1 MLNPKRP
8 GHTSAFG
15 CQSLKKWLIWLTA
28 ILQLCQPTLAGA
40 SAIVDKSA
48 PGSNRPYVEFTANGL
63 PVVQITTPSAAGVSR
78 NIFRQFDVFSQGLIL
93 NNSRD
98 IINTQLAGYIAGNPF
113 LLKGSARII
122 LSEVS
127 GPQASHLNGYTEIA
141 GQKAEFI
148 LANPNGIFVNGAG
161 FINTS
166 HATLTTGAPVFGGDG
181 SLSAFRVSGGQIS
194 IDGAGLNGG
203 DTDRVDLISRA
214 VTANAGIWAN
224 ELNVVTGTNEV
235 QYDTLYTDK
244 ISAASNKPAV
254 AIDVG
259 ALGGMYANKIYLVGT
274 EQGVGVNS
282 QGIISAITGDLTV
295 TGEGKVTL
303 AGNTTAGENIYI
315 SAQGGLDTQDLV
327 YAAKSV
333 NLTTPAGL
341 TNAGLIAA
349 GEHTTLTAAAVDSTG
364 TIGAGINSDGTI
376 APNGDINI
384 TTTGSTKAGGQNTA
398 AGNLTIRAAAV
409 DLSGANTYAGQNINL
424 TARTGDIANTG
435 GTIQAMG
442 SLNAKA
448 NGTLNND
455 QNPIGTKG
463 QLQAD
468 QITITAGSV
477 SNMGG
482 VISQTGT
489 KTTLITAQ
497 GTINNSQGEIGTH
510 GDKLTIE
517 AAELNNTTGK
527 IIHAGGQELTIRT
540 SGDTINTSGQIGAN
554 GANLTIEAQN
564 LINTKGSIVHAGA
577 QNLTLKTAG
586 DTLNT
591 GGQIDTNGQLTLT
604 AQNLDNSSGQINS
617 QKDMDIRLGSGLINE
632 TGVIRGGSAVKIA
645 AADTVHNRRGTIEA
659 GQGLN
664 IRARSLQNE
673 NGRVAN
679 LDSGLLTIT
688 VRQDINN
695 QGGQIGSNGKAELTA
710 NTVNNQSGTLT
721 AQNNLTIRVGEK
733 LDSNEASTIAAGG
746 DLAINSGGVINLA
759 GSTTANQNITLTAQ
773 GDIHNQGTVYAGRD
787 ATLAAQGAL
796 TNTGT
801 LAAQNNITINVGE
814 RLDSNEA
821 STIAAGGALA
831 INSGGVIN
839 LAGATTANQNI
850 TLAAQGD
857 INNQGTVYAG
867 QDAAIGAGG
876 ALTNTGAITAGGNT
890 GITANTVS
898 SSGTLGAGVTREGKL
913 GGSGN
918 LTVAAQ
924 DTLTATGQNLAAGNM
939 LLQGTAINLTGAVNQ
954 AGGSAALRATT
965 GDITHTGASLDVGD
979 KLDISA
985 AKTFNNDKNAGG
997 TAGQIQAGQV
1007 TITAA
1012 NIANRGG
1019 SILQIGSEEAAITAA
1034 HTLDNSGGKIAANGA
1049 AKIKVGELIN
1059 QGGSIQTSGLDNN
1072 NLVLDARGSINNSL
1086 YNGQAGIIS
1095 AGGSTTITADSL
1107 NNSQGQI
1114 TAGQTLSATVTQDIT
1129 NTQGLLAANQ
1139 NAAVSAGRIHNTQG
1153 TIAAV
1158 QGQADVTAATG
1169 ILDNTAGRVEAQK
1182 ETRIFAIGLNNTE
1195 GVILGGSLDV
1205 NTNNQRTDNTRGSIA
1220 AAAGPA
1226 TIRSGIFINE
1236 AGLVQAAGDLTL
1248 DTGGQTLAN
1257 TNSGATGGIIGRG
1270 SVNLLTGSLTNQA
1283 GYIYGEN
1290 TLTVKSADINNSQGG
1305 LLTSAGAMDITAASL
1320 NNQGGQIQAGQ
1331 VTITAA
1337 DIANRGGSILQTGSE
1352 EAAITAAHTLDNSG
1366 GKIAANGA
1374 AKIKVGELINQ
1385 GGSIQTSGLDNN
1397 NLVLDARGS
1406 INNSLYNGQAG
1417 IISAGGSTTITADS
1431 LNNSQGQITAG
1442 QTLSATVTQDITN
1455 TQGLLAANQNVA
1467 VSAGR
1472 IHNTQGTIAAVQ
1484 GQADVTATTGILD
1497 NTAGRVE
1504 AQKET
1509 RIFAIGLNNTEG
1521 VILGGSL
1528 DVNTNNQRTDNTRGS
1543 IAAAGPATIRS
1554 GIFINE
1560 AGLVQAAGDLILDT
1574 GGQTLANT
1582 NSGATGGI
1590 IGRGSV
1596 NLLTG
1601 SLTNQAGYIYGENTL
1616 TVKSADINNS
1626 QGGLLT
1632 SAGAMDIT
1640 AASLNNQGGQIQALG
1655 NVGIQLGGT
1664 FRNAQSLVRAGQT
1677 LTIRAAAID
1686 NTNTQETNQGIE
1698 GRSVNLTAAQIDNSQ
1713 GAIRANETLTLTGS
1727 GQINNSQ
1734 GLVSAGKT
1742 LTLQDANLDNKTLQI
1757 NNSGGTLIAGQQL
1770 NINSAGLTGDGKI
1783 VSQGDLTI
1791 KLTQDYTHTGE
1802 LEANGDLKLETAGAF
1817 TNKTALQAGNSLTV
1831 IAGSI
1836 DNTVDGQISG
1846 KNTAVAADTLTNRGL
1861 IDGGTTL
1868 IEAGTLNNLGTGR
1881 IYGDQLAI
1889 EANTLTNDVENGT
1902 APAIA
1907 ARNRLDI
1914 GAQTLVNREHA
1925 LIYSDGDMAVGGS
1938 LAADKTATGQAAVVN
1953 NNSATI
1959 EARGNLSLFSHEI
1972 NNTNEHFSTV
1982 IEKTQE
1988 QQMEEYQGS
1997 GSPNRYLAGT
2007 PGVYIYNDESDHLQT
2022 PAGGFE
2028 SWLAYRYTRTT
2039 MESKVET
2046 SDPGQILSGGAMQII
2061 ADTVTNDKSKIIA
2074 GGTISGS
2081 IGALNN
2087 IGFEGQRITTDSGTV
2102 TSYWRNHRRGRDDTG
2117 SSSTGY
2123 NPPDVIQ
2130 NITLAEGEYQEN
2142 AAPSLD
2148 SAKPGDRSSGS
2159 VQQTAAGANPAGV
2172 ATNGGAA
2179 VTAGVT
2185 AVAAGATAGTAVVTP
2200 GGAAVLPGVQVTT
2213 PTGKIIRT
2221 GGVNIQLANN
2231 SLFTINKNPNNN
2243 FLFGVDP
2250 QFANNQQW
2258 LSSEYLLNN
2267 LSFQRGDPPPRLG
2280 DGFYEQKM
2288 IQQQVTQLTGRRFLK
2303 DFTNDQDQY
2312 QALLN
2317 NALAY
2322 AQDHQLTVGTP
2333 LTEDQMAELTSDL
2346 VWLVEKDV
2354 ILPDGQTTRA
2364 LVPQLY
2370 VCALKEGDLAASGA
2384 LLSGYDVKLNLSGD
2398 LTNSGGIAG
2407 NNLVALT
2414 AENIRNL
2421 GGSIRGNNLD
2431 LQARTDLDNIGGR
2444 LEAVSSLTAQAGRDL
2459 NLVTTTTAAANDNG
2473 SRTVI
2478 DRIAGLYVT
2487 GSNGLLLASA
2497 QRNVNLTA
2505 AEINNSG
2512 TDSQTTLAAGQ
2523 DLNLGTVGQSGSNR
2537 LVWDGNNRRSDSFS
2551 SETGTTIQT
2560 QGSTELQAGND
2571 LNARAAYLDSQGPL
2585 TLTAGRDVN
2594 LTAGQSSDN
2603 VEENHQHKGT
2613 SGFFSSTTYTTH
2625 DQVQET
2631 LSQGTTLSA
2640 DSISVQTGR
2649 DINISGSNVA
2659 ATHDVTLQAG
2669 NDITL
2674 TAAQQTSQEEH
2685 MRQQKTSGL
2694 FSSGGLGFTI
2704 GSKSEKTTLDQ
2715 QTMEQAG
2722 STIGSIDGNVN
2733 LIAGNQVN
2741 SAGTT
2746 IISGQD
2752 TNISGKNVTID
2763 NTVNTYDSQYK
2774 YEFKQSGLSVSLGGG
2789 VIDAATGAYNDIQ
2802 RSGQVQDDR
2811 LKTLYEYKAVKD
2823 LEKLKDFKGNLTK
2836 GVGVGVSIGSSQMS
2850 AEQTTHAETVN
2861 PSNINAGGNVN
2872 ITATDGDINLIA
2884 TNIHAIDVLLDA
2896 KQNLNLD
2903 AAQNQQQIDGKTS
2916 SSSWSLGASFGLD
2929 GNFTGLTG
2937 GFGSGH
2943 GTENGNTVTHTG
2955 SVIDAAGTVTLK
2967 SGNDTNIIGSQVK
2980 GDKVVA
2986 DIGGNLNLASTQ
2998 DSDDYTANNQSTGIG
3013 FGTGKISGTTGSFNT
3028 GKTNSNY
3035 DSVTGQAGIFAGAE
3049 GFDIYV
3055 GKNTD
3060 LKGAVISSEATPDKN
3075 KLSTDTLTY
3084 SDIENKAE
3092 YSASSKGIGYAAGK
3106 DANGNDVEK
3115 KDLGL
3120 TPNLGVSAS
3129 GDASSTTQSAI
3140 SPGTIEVRSNPNQD
3154 LSGLSR
3160 DPAGALNAL
3169 DQIFDKKTVQEKQ
3182 ELAQLFGEVAYKAI
3196 GDLALSQYKKA
3207 ASDLANATPETDA
3220 YNEALARRDAWA
3232 PGGANEIA
3240 LHALAGGIM
3249 SDLGGNSFGS
3259 GAVGAGVSEAIH
3271 GQLQNLSPDLQQWAS
3286 AIIGAA
3292 ASEIAGGS
3300 GQTGASTAVS
3310 GIVNNGL
3317 MHDQQMKMY
3326 SDLSN
3331 AIVKAQ
3337 NTGNTEDI
3345 VKAILDWS
3353 TVNTNNNRNPNNSG
3367 LGEAADKDADTI
3379 NILNAAAQ
3387 QLGIDFNYNEG
3398 GSLSDNLA
3406 SFRQAMI
3413 PSNPDNVPTISTG
3426 TLLAGAA
3433 TAVVAGVTLYY
3444 VAGNWYKAAATGTV
3458 TGTVWDKITPIASN
3472 LPGTAIPA
3480 TFQLQTAQRVLYV
3493 NSNATKH
3500 MAENINRFGA
3510 ESWTAEI
3517 RSQAMLSS
3525 FNSAVQQGMANLAT
3539 SAPGRYFINVG
3550 GWELGINTETGVI
3563 YHALYK

>member
-1 MLNPKRP
+1 MLCLRTNNQTTTQRR
-8 GHTSAFG
+8 
-15 CQSLKKWLIWLTA
+15 QSLKKWLIWLTA
-28 ILQLCQPTLAGA
+28 ILQLCQPTLVAA

-78 NIFRQFDVFSQGLIL
+78 NIFQQFDVFSQGLIL

-98 IINTQLAGYIAGNPF
+98 IVGTQLAGYIAGNPF

-148 LANPNGIFVNGAG
+148 LANPNGIFVDGAG

-214 VTANAGIWAN
+214 VTANAGIWTN

-448 NGTLNND
+448 NGTLSND

-497 GTINNSQGEIGTH
+497 GTINNSRGEIGTH

-721 AQNNLTIRVGEK
+721 AQNNLTIRVGAK

-746 DLAINSGGVINLA
+746 DLTINSGGAINLA

-918 LTVAAQ
+918 LTVVAQ

-1220 AAAGPA
+1220 AAGPA

-1236 AGLVQAAGDLTL
+1236 AGLVQAAGDLIL

-2836 GVGVGVSIGSSQMS
+2836 GVGVGVSIGSTTITS
-2850 AEQTTHAETVN
+2850 EQNTHVESVN
-2861 PSNINAGGNVN
+2861 PSNISAGGNVN
-2872 ITATDGDINLIA
+2872 ITATDGNVNLKGTKITA
-2884 TNIHAIDVLLDA
+2884 TEVTLDA
-2896 KQNLNLD
+2896 ENDINLD

-2916 SSSWSLGASFGLD
+2916 SSSWSLGGTIGVGYSGSFGSSSGKEK
-2929 GNFTGLTG
+2929 GNA
-2937 GFGSGH
+2937 
-2943 GTENGNTVTHTG
+2943 VTNTG
-2955 SVIDAAGTVTLK
+2955 SVIDASGTVNLK
-2967 SGNDTNIIGSQVK
+2967 SGNDTNITGSQVI
-2980 GDKVVA
+2980 GEKVKA
-2986 DIGGNLNLASTQ
+2986 DIGGNLNITSLQ
-2998 DSDDYTANNQSTGIG
+2998 DSDDYTANNQSIGVG
-3013 FGTGKISGTTGSFNT
+3013 FGTGKISGTHGSFNT
-3028 GKTNSNY
+3028 GKTDSVY
-3035 DSVTGQAGIFAGAE
+3035 DSVTSQAGIFAGQD
-3049 GFDIYV
+3049 GFDITV

-3060 LKGAVISSEATPDKN
+3060 LKGAVISSTATPDKN
-3075 KLSTDTLTY
+3075 KLSTGTLTF
-3084 SDIENKAE
+3084 SNFENRAKYLAN
-3092 YSASSKGIGYAAGK
+3092 SIGVNYNAGK
-3106 DANGNDVEK
+3106 DVAK
-3115 KDLGL
+3115 KDRGF
-3120 TPNLGVSAS
+3120 TPNIGVTVS
-3129 GDASSTTQSAI
+3129 GNAESTTRSAI

-3160 DPAGALNAL
+3160 DPSGALNAL
-3169 DQIFDKKTVQEKQ
+3169 GKIFDKKTVQEKQ
-3182 ELAQLFGEVAYKAI
+3182 ELAQLFGEVAYEQVHKISKAN
-3196 GDLALSQYKKA
+3196 GWDESSPQK
-3207 ASDLANATPETDA
+3207 
-3220 YNEALARRDAWA
+3220 
-3232 PGGANEIA
+3232 IA
-3240 LHALAGGIM
+3240 LHAFVGAVM
-3249 SDLGGNSFGS
+3249 ADLGGGNVVSS
-3259 GAVGAGVSEAIH
+3259 AVGAGVNEAIQTELAKIKDSALH
-3271 GQLQNLSPDLQQWAS
+3271 QWAS
-3286 AIIGAA
+3286 AIVGSAA
-3292 ASEIAGGS
+3292 AAVIGGDA
-3300 GQTGASTAVS
+3300 QTGASTAASGTKNNFLSDWQKEQLEKAKADGDEEAIAYWNAVDKAQDQIISGMNLPPGIDLNAPKNYNLLQNVS
-3310 GIVNNGL
+3310 ILAQEALVNKDLAPGDYDGFKITSAGGIAVLVGATWVALNVDWKTLTLGTPALAQVDSNKLNHIFGK
-3317 MHDQQMKMY
+3317 QQHNLAPF
-3326 SDLSN
+3326 LSQYGGN
-3331 AIVKAQ
+3331 QVKAYNALQ
-3337 NTGNTEDI
+3337 N
-3345 VKAILDWS
+3345 
-3353 TVNTNNNRNPNNSG
+3353 
-3367 LGEAADKDADTI
+3367 
-3379 NILNAAAQ
+3379 AAQ
-3387 QLGIDFNYNEG
+3387 QQIVAKGITGVFEEVITVNNTLITVRG
-3398 GSLSDNLA
+3398 
-3406 SFRQAMI
+3406 
-3413 PSNPDNVPTISTG
+3413 NVVDGI
-3426 TLLAGAA
+3426 
-3433 TAVVAGVTLYY
+3433 V
-3444 VAGNWYKAAATGTV
+3444 
-3458 TGTVWDKITPIASN
+3458 KI
-3472 LPGTAIPA
+3472 GTAFIP
-3480 TFQLQTAQRVLYV
+3480 
-3493 NSNATKH
+3493 
-3500 MAENINRFGA
+3500 
-3510 ESWTAEI
+3510 
-3517 RSQAMLSS
+3517 
-3525 FNSAVQQGMANLAT
+3525 
-3539 SAPGRYFINVG
+3539 
-3550 GWELGINTETGVI
+3550 
-3563 YHALYK
+3563 